1 MYLIFYISKTFY
13 TIILAGI
20 YIHIPYCKKACS
32 YCNFHFSTNRKDK
45 SEVLKCINMELE
57 MREAYLKNKSID
69 TIYFGG
75 GTPSI
80 LNKSEI
86 NHILQTILNNYKVK
100 ETAEITLECNP
111 DDLDEQTLIHLKE
124 SGINRLSIGVQ
135 SFDER
140 DLKLMN
146 RSHSAKQSENCL
158 KLAKQIGFENITIDL
173 IYGLPNQSLSDWE
186 NNLQKMFAF
195 NTSHFS
201 AYTLTIEDKTA
212 LKHLVEKKKVI
223 LPKEQIVLAQF
234 KVLMQSAKTNGYVHY
249 EISNFAK
256 EGCFSKHNSSYWKSK
271 NYLGI
276 GPSAHSY
283 NGKSRSWN
291 ISSNKK
297 YIHNLIEGKGCF
309 QQERLSK
316 KTRYNEYV
324 FTSIRT
330 IWGVNTKTIKTQFGI
345 KYQSYF
351 LKEVQKWEQQKRI
364 KKSKEIYTLTNSG
377 KFISDSITADLF
389 MI

>member
-1 MYLIFYISKTFY
+1 MYLIFYISEPFNA
-13 TIILAGI
+13 IILAGI

-32 YCNFHFSTNRKDK
+32 YCNFHFSTSQKDK

-135 SFDER
+135 SFNER

-186 NNLQKMFAF
+186 NNLQKMYAY

-234 KVLMQSAKTNGYVHY
+234 KVLMRSAKTNGYVHY

-283 NGKSRSWN
+283 NGKIRSWN

-297 YIHNLIEGKGCF
+297 YIQNLLEGKGYF

-377 KFISDSITADLF
+377 KFIIDSITADLF